1 MGDIMAKKQ
10 RKLFTKIERFLYK
23 SFICLTILLIIGIV
37 FGQTSLAKINLE
49 VQKLKEQVETKE
61 EVNQS
66 LVMKINEMA
75 SLENIQNVSN
85 DMGLAYNNENIKT
98 IE

>member
-1 MGDIMAKKQ
+1 MAKKKP
-10 RKLFTKIERFLYK
+10 KLFTKIERFLYK

-49 VQKLKEQVETKE
+49 VQKLKQEVEKKE

>member
-1 MGDIMAKKQ
+1 MVKKKK
-10 RKLFTKIERFLYK
+10 KLFTKLERFLYK
-23 SFICLTILLIIGIV
+23 SFTCITILLIVGIV
-37 FGQTSLAKINLE
+37 FGQATLAKINLE
-49 VQKLKEQVETKE
+49 VQKLKQQVENKE
-61 EVNQS
+61 EANQS

-85 DMGLAYNNENIKT
+85 DMGLAYNNENIMT

>member
-1 MGDIMAKKQ
+1 MAKKQ

-37 FGQTSLAKINLE
+37 FCQTSLAKINLE

>member
-1 MGDIMAKKQ
+1 MAKKQ

>member
-1 MGDIMAKKQ
+1 MAKRQK
-10 RKLFTKIERFLYK
+10 KFFTKIERFLYK
-23 SFICLTILLIIGIV
+23 SFLCLTILLIIGIV
-37 FGQTSLAKINLE
+37 FGQASLAKINLE
-49 VQKLKEQVETKE
+49 VQKLREQVETKE
-61 EVNQS
+61 EENQS

>member
-1 MGDIMAKKQ
+1 MAK
-10 RKLFTKIERFLYK
+10 RKGRLFTKIERFLYK
-23 SFICLTILLIIGIV
+23 SFVFLTILLVIGIV

-49 VQKLKEQVETKE
+49 VQKLKEEVETKE
-61 EVNQS
+61 EENQS

-85 DMGLAYNNENIKT
+85 DMGLAYNNENIMT

>member
-1 MGDIMAKKQ
+1 MAKK
-10 RKLFTKIERFLYK
+10 RGKLFTKIERFLYK
-23 SFICLTILLIIGIV
+23 SFICLTILLIVGIV
-37 FGQTSLAKINLE
+37 FGQVSLAKINLE
-49 VQKLKEQVETKE
+49 VQKLKEQVESKE
-61 EVNQS
+61 EDNQS

-85 DMGLAYNNENIKT
+85 DIGLAYNDENIMT

>member
-1 MGDIMAKKQ
+1 MAKKKNK
-10 RKLFTKIERFLYK
+10 RITKIERFLYK

-49 VQKLKEQVETKE
+49 VQKLKQEVDNKE
-61 EVNQS
+61 EENQS

-75 SLENIQNVSN
+75 SLENIQSVSE

>member
-1 MGDIMAKKQ
+1 MVKKKK
-10 RKLFTKIERFLYK
+10 KLFTKLERFIYK
-23 SFICLTILLIIGIV
+23 SFITLTVVLVLFIV
-37 FGQTSLAKINLE
+37 VAQISLAQINIE
-49 VQKLKEQVETKE
+49 VQKLENDVNDKE

-75 SLENIQNVSN
+75 SLENIQTVSSE
-85 DMGLAYNNENIKT
+85 MGLAYNNENIKT

>member
-1 MGDIMAKKQ
+1 MAKKKK
-10 RKLFTKIERFLYK
+10 RITKLERFLYR
-23 SFICLTILLIIGIV
+23 SFVFMTILLMIGTV
-37 FGQTSLAKINLE
+37 GGQATLAKINLE
-49 VQKLKEQVETKE
+49 VQVLKQQVDVKE
-61 EVNQS
+61 EANQG

-75 SLENIQNVSN
+75 SLENIQNVSS

>member
-1 MGDIMAKKQ
+1 MAKK
-10 RKLFTKIERFLYK
+10 KGKMFTKIERFLYK
-23 SFICLTILLIIGIV
+23 SFVCLTILLIVGIV
-37 FGQTSLAKINLE
+37 FGQVSLAKINLE
-49 VQKLKEQVETKE
+49 VQKLKEEVEEKE
-61 EVNQS
+61 ELNQS

-85 DMGLAYNNENIKT
+85 NMGLAYNNENIKT

>member
-1 MGDIMAKKQ
+1 MAK
-10 RKLFTKIERFLYK
+10 RKGRLFTKIERFLYK
-23 SFICLTILLIIGIV
+23 SFVCLTILLVIGIV

-49 VQKLKEQVETKE
+49 VQKLKEEVETKE
-61 EVNQS
+61 EENQS

-85 DMGLAYNNENIKT
+85 DMGLAYNNENIMT

>member
-1 MGDIMAKKQ
+1 MAKK
-10 RKLFTKIERFLYK
+10 KTKYFTKIERFLYK
-23 SFICLTILLIIGIV
+23 SFVCLTILLIIGIV

-49 VQKLKEQVETKE
+49 VQYLKQEVDNKE
-61 EVNQS
+61 EENQS

-85 DMGLAYNNENIKT
+85 NMGLAYNNENIKT
-98 IE
+98 VE

>member
-1 MGDIMAKKQ
+1 MTKRKG
-10 RKLFTKIERFLYK
+10 KLFTKIERFLYK
-23 SFICLTILLIIGIV
+23 SFVCLTILLIVGIV

-49 VQKLKEQVETKE
+49 VQKLKEEVQNKKE
-61 EVNQS
+61 ENQS

-75 SLENIQNVSN
+75 SLENVQNVSN
-85 DMGLAYNNENIKT
+85 DFGLAYNNENIMT

>member
-1 MGDIMAKKQ
+1 MAKNKK
-10 RKLFTKIERFLYK
+10 RHLTKIERLLYK
-23 SFICLTILLIIGIV
+23 SFVLLTILLIIGIV

-49 VQKLKEQVETKE
+49 VQKLKEQVDKKE
-61 EVNQS
+61 EENQS

-75 SLENIQNVSN
+75 SLENIQNVSS

>member
-1 MGDIMAKKQ
+1 MAK
-10 RKLFTKIERFLYK
+10 RKGRLFTKIERFLYK
-23 SFICLTILLIIGIV
+23 SFVCLTILLVIGIV

-49 VQKLKEQVETKE
+49 VQKLKEEVETKE
-61 EVNQS
+61 EENQS

-75 SLENIQNVSN
+75 SLENIQNVSTN
-85 DMGLAYNNENIKT
+85 MGLAYNNENIKT

>member
-1 MGDIMAKKQ
+1 MAKK
-10 RKLFTKIERFLYK
+10 KTKYFTKIERFLYK
-23 SFICLTILLIIGIV
+23 SFACLTILLIIGIV

-49 VQKLKEQVETKE
+49 VQKLKQEVDKKE
-61 EVNQS
+61 EENQS

-85 DMGLAYNNENIKT
+85 NMGLAYNNENIKT
-98 IE
+98 VE

>member
-1 MGDIMAKKQ
+1 MAKKN
-10 RKLFTKIERFLYK
+10 KKHFTKIERFLYK
-23 SFICLTILLIIGIV
+23 SFIFLTILLIVGIV
-37 FGQTSLAKINLE
+37 FGQASLAKINLE
-49 VQKLKEQVETKE
+49 VQRLKKEVETSE

-75 SLENIQNVSN
+75 SLENIQSVSS

>member
-1 MGDIMAKKQ
+1 MAKRKG
-10 RKLFTKIERFLYK
+10 KLFTKIERFLYK
-23 SFICLTILLIIGIV
+23 SFICLTILLVVGIV

-49 VQKLKEQVETKE
+49 VQKLKEQVEAKE
-61 EVNQS
+61 EENQS

>member
-1 MGDIMAKKQ
+1 MAKKKSK
-10 RKLFTKIERFLYK
+10 RFTKIERFLYK
-23 SFICLTILLIIGIV
+23 SFACLTILLIIGIV

-49 VQKLKEQVETKE
+49 VQKLKEEVDTKE
-61 EVNQS
+61 EENQS

-75 SLENIQNVSN
+75 SLENIQSVST

>member
-1 MGDIMAKKQ
+1 MAKGKG
-10 RKLFTKIERFLYK
+10 KLFTKIERFLYK
-23 SFICLTILLIIGIV
+23 SFICLTILLVVGIV

-49 VQKLKEQVETKE
+49 VQKLKEQVEAKE
-61 EVNQS
+61 EENQS

>member
-1 MGDIMAKKQ
+1 MAKRQK
-10 RKLFTKIERFLYK
+10 KFFTKIERFLYK
-23 SFICLTILLIIGIV
+23 SFLCLTILLIIGIV
-37 FGQTSLAKINLE
+37 FGQASLAKINLE

-61 EVNQS
+61 EENQS

>member
-1 MGDIMAKKQ
+1 MAKK
-10 RKLFTKIERFLYK
+10 KGKMFTKIERFLYK
-23 SFICLTILLIIGIV
+23 SFVSLTILLIVGIV
-37 FGQTSLAKINLE
+37 FGQVTLAKINLE
-49 VQKLKEQVETKE
+49 VQRLKEDVKEKE
-61 EVNQS
+61 EINQS

-75 SLENIQNVSN
+75 SLENIQNISN

>member
-1 MGDIMAKKQ
+1 MTKRGG
-10 RKLFTKIERFLYK
+10 KLFTKIERFLYK

-37 FGQTSLAKINLE
+37 FGQASLAKINLE
-49 VQKLKEQVETKE
+49 VQRLKEQVEDKKE
-61 EVNQS
+61 DNQS

-75 SLENIQNVSN
+75 SLEKIQSVFE
-85 DMGLAYNNENIKT
+85 DMGLAYNDENIVT

>member
-1 MGDIMAKKQ
+1 MAKGKG
-10 RKLFTKIERFLYK
+10 KLFTKIERFLYK
-23 SFICLTILLIIGIV
+23 SFICITILLIVGIV
-37 FGQTSLAKINLE
+37 FGQVSLAKINLE
-49 VQKLKEQVETKE
+49 VQKLKEEVETSE

-75 SLENIQNVSN
+75 SLENIQSISS